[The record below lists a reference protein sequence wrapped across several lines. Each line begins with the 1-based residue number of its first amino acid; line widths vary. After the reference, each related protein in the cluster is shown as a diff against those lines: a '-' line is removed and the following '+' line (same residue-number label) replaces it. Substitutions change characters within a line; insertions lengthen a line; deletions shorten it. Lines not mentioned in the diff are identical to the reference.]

1 MVAANSQ
8 SVHVVR
14 SLILSVA
21 LILAAVSPSQTLT
34 EGAAVDPRPC
44 ANQDSGQVPGQ
55 SAANGSGSNG
65 DCPAPAL
72 TAGNPAQSDV
82 GAAPPGPV
90 TDLESTAA
98 QAPALPADAAVVPA
112 AATGPS
118 GTTTPSPADPA
129 PPPPDRAAT
138 ATPPP
143 TNAGAIDP
151 IPAAA
156 GPAAVTAPKPT
167 ADPIPERL
175 DAPPI
180 PTATPPSSPVSLPPE
195 PARLTLPIVLD
206 PARPV
211 FTGIAPLVLPPPDQP
226 STAADT
232 ARLNAAIGPRPK
244 VVPRDD
250 EARLHAGLPWEQCGP
265 SGRGDG
271 TGSAAVPAA
280 DLEVPVDATA
290 DQVDYDQ
297 TGEIVQ
303 LQGGVEILQG
313 DQRLEADRSRYHRRT
328 GAVDAQG
335 NVYLEYPPARLTADS
350 ADYNLRTKEGTLQ
363 DVHYRL
369 SGDANL
375 RGTAATAELLPGK
388 ITRYREVT
396 YTTCPPGRYD
406 WSIHARS
413 LLLDHPEGLGTAR
426 HARLQFGNLPV
437 FYTPYVS
444 FPIDDRRRS
453 GLLIP
458 TVGSSDTTGTDILLP
473 YYWNIAPNLDATI
486 TPRFMS
492 TRGLM
497 LGVQVRH
504 LMGSQK
510 IEINGEILPHDAAD
524 PDLGTRGALRLEQT
538 GTLGGRWSTSL
549 DYSMVSDDQYLA
561 DFGNRLDVTSIRNL
575 VQRGNLSYNGGTY
588 SVQAWLQGF
597 QTVDPTIAPAD
608 RPYGQLPHIQVDV
621 PRTRWGLL
629 EYAFE
634 GRYDYFDHHAKV
646 HGNRGVLLPSLRLP
660 LRRSFG
666 HLIPRVRL
674 YATGYDLADTQPGTP
689 SVQSFLIPSFDVDAG
704 LVFERDLNWF
714 GQGALQTLEPRFYYV
729 ATPYENQSDTP
740 LFDTT
745 LLDFSYAS
753 LFRPNRFTGY
763 DRIGDENRFTIGLT
777 SRTLGNKS
785 GREWLRASL
794 GQVYYFDPRRVQL
807 TGQSADETTTSSVA
821 GELSTNPAPGWNARA
836 SFQWDPNLSINQWEK
851 RVVQF
856 RYAPG
861 DDRVF
866 NFAYRYNLGQTE
878 AERYENTD
886 LSFRLP
892 VTRQISLVGRWLY
905 SLLDSDT
912 VDAFVGIEFGRCCW
926 RLRILGRHLKTTAE
940 SEGNTS
946 VMLQLELAGLG
957 SLGNKIDKLLEY
969 GIYGYDSD

>member
-1 MVAANSQ
+1 MSQ
-8 SVHVVR
+8 
-14 SLILSVA
+14 
-21 LILAAVSPSQTLT
+21 
-34 EGAAVDPRPC
+34 
-44 ANQDSGQVPGQ
+44 
-55 SAANGSGSNG
+55 
-65 DCPAPAL
+65 
-72 TAGNPAQSDV
+72 
-82 GAAPPGPV
+82 
-90 TDLESTAA
+90 
-98 QAPALPADAAVVPA
+98 
-112 AATGPS
+112 
-118 GTTTPSPADPA
+118 
-129 PPPPDRAAT
+129 
-138 ATPPP
+138 
-143 TNAGAIDP
+143 
-151 IPAAA
+151 
-156 GPAAVTAPKPT
+156 
-167 ADPIPERL
+167 
-175 DAPPI
+175 
-180 PTATPPSSPVSLPPE
+180 PPE

-232 ARLNAAIGPRPK
+232 ARMNAALGPQPK
-244 VVPRDD
+244 VVTRDA
-250 EARLHAGLPWEQCGP
+250 EARLHAGLPWERCGP
-265 SGRGDG
+265 PGRG
-271 TGSAAVPAA
+271 TGGGAAPAA
-280 DLEVPVDATA
+280 NPNVPVDATA
-290 DQVDYDQ
+290 DQADYDQ
-297 TGEIVQ
+297 TGGVVR
-303 LQGGVEILQG
+303 LQGDVEILQG

-363 DVHYRL
+363 NVHYRL

-375 RGTAATAELLPGK
+375 RGTAATADLLPGQ

-437 FYTPYVS
+437 FYTPYMT

-458 TVGSSDTTGTDILLP
+458 TVGSSDTTGTDIILP

-497 LGVQVRH
+497 LGAQVRH
-504 LMGSQK
+504 LTSNQK
-510 IEINGEILPHDAAD
+510 TEINGEILPHDAAD

-538 GTLGGRWSTSL
+538 GTLGGRWGTSI
-549 DYSMVSDDQYLA
+549 DYAMVSDDQYLA
-561 DFGNRLDVTSIRNL
+561 DFGNSLDVTSVRNL

-597 QTVDPTIAPAD
+597 QTVDPTISPAN

-674 YATGYDLADTQPGTP
+674 YATGYDLADTQPGTA
-689 SVQSFLIPSFDVDAG
+689 SVQSFLIPSFDMDAG

-753 LFRPNRFTGY
+753 LFKPNRFTGY
-763 DRIGDENRFTIGLT
+763 DRVGDENRFTIGLT

-794 GQVYYFDPRRVQL
+794 GQVYYFDKRRVQL
-807 TGQSADETTTSSVA
+807 TGVSADETTTSSVA

-836 SFQWDPNLSINQWEK
+836 SFQWDPNLSSNQWEK

-878 AERYENTD
+878 PERYENTD

-892 VTRQISLVGRWLY
+892 LTPQISLVGRWLY

-912 VDAFVGIEFGRCCW
+912 VDAFAGIEFGRCCW
-926 RLRILGRHLKTTAE
+926 RLRILARHLKTTAE

-957 SLGNKIDKLLEY
+957 SLGNKIDKLLEH

>member
-14 SLILSVA
+14 TLILSVA
-21 LILAAVSPSQTLT
+21 LILVALSPSQTLA
-34 EGAAVDPRPC
+34 ESAAVGPRPC
-44 ANQDSGQVPGQ
+44 ADQDSGQAPNQ
-55 SAANGSGSNG
+55 DAANGSGSTA
-65 DCPAPAL
+65 DCPAPV
-72 TAGNPAQSDV
+72 S
-82 GAAPPGPV
+82 
-90 TDLESTAA
+90 
-98 QAPALPADAAVVPA
+98 ADA
-112 AATGPS
+112 
-118 GTTTPSPADPA
+118 TPPPPADPA
-129 PPPPDRAAT
+129 PPAQTAT
-138 ATPPP
+138 ETPPP
-143 TNAGAIDP
+143 PRAASDP
-151 IPAAA
+151 LPAAA
-156 GPAAVTAPKPT
+156 GPGAADRPKPT
-167 ADPIPERL
+167 PDPIPERVV
-175 DAPPI
+175 APAI
-180 PTATPPSSPVSLPPE
+180 PAETPPSPQVSHPPE

-206 PARPV
+206 SARPV

-232 ARLNAAIGPRPK
+232 AGMNAALGPQPK
-244 VVPRDD
+244 VVPRNA
-250 EARLHAGLPWEQCGP
+250 EARLHDGLPWERCGP
-265 SGRGDG
+265 PGSGS
-271 TGSAAVPAA
+271 GSGGSTAPATNPN
-280 DLEVPVDATA
+280 VPVDASA
-290 DQVDYDQ
+290 DQADYDQ
-297 TGEIVQ
+297 TREIVR

-504 LMGSQK
+504 LTGSQR
-510 IEINGEILPHDAAD
+510 IEFNGEIVPHDAAD